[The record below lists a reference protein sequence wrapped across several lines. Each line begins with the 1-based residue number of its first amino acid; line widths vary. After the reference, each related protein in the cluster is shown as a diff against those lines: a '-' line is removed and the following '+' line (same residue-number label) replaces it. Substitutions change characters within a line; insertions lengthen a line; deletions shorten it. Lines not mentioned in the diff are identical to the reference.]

1 MGYIKKESTNDL
13 YSVYGSSIGLLKIN
27 GSDKDDFSCAT
38 FGNFEDM
45 NDQVCS
51 LPPTDEADAM
61 SINQRYMTR
70 YIKEW

>member
-1 MGYIKKESTNDL
+1 MGYIKKESSTDT
-13 YSVYGSSIGLLKIN
+13 YSVYGSSIGLLKIE
-27 GSDKDDFSCAT
+27 GSDKDDFAGAT

-51 LPPTDEADAM
+51 LPPTDEADEI

>member
-1 MGYIKKESTNDL
+1 MGYIKKESTTDS
-13 YSVYGSSIGLLKIN
+13 YSVYSSSIGLLKIN
-27 GSDKDDFSCAT
+27 GSDKDDNTCAT

-51 LPPTDEADAM
+51 LPPTDEADEM

>member
-1 MGYIKKESTNDL
+1 MI
-13 YSVYGSSIGLLKIN
+13 
-27 GSDKDDFSCAT
+27 GSDIDDLTCAT

-51 LPPTDEADAM
+51 LPPTDEADEM
-61 SINQRYMTR
+61 SINQRYLTR

>member
-1 MGYIKKESTNDL
+1 MGYIKKESTTDS
-13 YSVYGSSIGLLKIN
+13 YSVYSSSIGLLKTN
-27 GSDKDDFSCAT
+27 GSDKGDFTCAT

-51 LPPTDEADAM
+51 LPPTDEADEM